1 MKEYVVKSLK
11 SIVGE
16 DWVIDSE
23 ELVKSYLE
31 DETAPGPKPQPVY
44 DIVVVKPANAQEVSE
59 ILKLA
64 NREKIPVYVR
74 GGATGLVG
82 GCVPTKNGIV
92 LSMERMKEIEVDR
105 ENLMAVAGAGVT
117 LGELL
122 QAAEKADLFFPAH
135 PGDEGAQVGG
145 LIACNAGGARAVK
158 TGVMRN
164 YVTGIEVVLPT
175 GEILNI
181 GGKLVKDN
189 ISAGKLMHLFI
200 GTEGILGVITKAVIR
215 LFPRFKATATMI
227 VPFND
232 RHSALNTVPKI
243 LQRGIIPLGLEYV
256 EREPIETSAKHLGLE
271 WPCKEGEA
279 FLIIILAEFNEEAL
293 YGELEEISLIC
304 RENGSL
310 EPLLAETSKEQE
322 TILKIRSEIYTAL
335 KPDMYDI
342 LDVCVPPAHIGNLLD
357 EIDKIAE
364 KYGVV
369 MPVYGHAGDGNVH
382 AHIMLKEK
390 WAKEQYE
397 KIREEVYK
405 AAIELGG
412 VITGEHGIGEIRKKD
427 LRLNLSEEEIE
438 LLRKL
443 KKTLDPNN
451 ILNPGKVIP

>member
-1 MKEYVVKSLK
+1 MKEGIVKSLK

-23 ELVKSYLE
+23 ELVKSYLG
-31 DETAPGPKPQPVY
+31 DETAPGPKPQPTFDV
-44 DIVVVKPANAQEVSE
+44 VVVKPANAQEVSE

-64 NREKIPVYVR
+64 NREKISVYVR

-82 GCVPTKNGIV
+82 GCVPTKSGIV

-105 ENLMAVAGAGVT
+105 ENLMAVVGAGVT

-164 YVTGIEVVLPT
+164 YVTGIEVVIPT

-189 ISAGKLMHLFI
+189 ISAGKLMHIFI

-256 EREPIETSAKHLGLE
+256 ERGPIETSAKHLGLE

-293 YGELEEISLIC
+293 YGELEEISSIC
-304 RENGSL
+304 QENGSL

-342 LDVCVPPAHIGNLLD
+342 LDVCVPPAYIGKLLD
-357 EIDKIAE
+357 EMDKIAE

-382 AHIMLKEK
+382 AHIMLEEGWTKK
-390 WAKEQYE
+390 QYE
-397 KIREEVYK
+397 KLREEVYK
-405 AAIELGG
+405 VAIKLGG

-427 LRLNLSEEEIE
+427 LQLNLSEEEIE

-451 ILNPGKVIP
+451 ILNPGKVLP

>member
-1 MKEYVVKSLK
+1 LKEDLVKSLK
-11 SIVGE
+11 GIVGE

-31 DETAPGPKPQPVY
+31 DETAPGPKPQPTFDV
-44 DIVVVKPANAQEVSE
+44 VVVKPANAQEVSE

-82 GCVPTKNGIV
+82 GCIPTKSGIV
-92 LSMERMKEIEVDR
+92 LSMERIKEIEVDR
-105 ENLMAVAGAGVT
+105 ENLMAVVGAGVT

-215 LFPRFKATATMI
+215 LFPRFKATGTMI

-256 EREPIETSAKHLGLE
+256 ERGAIETSAKYLGLE

-279 FLIIILAEFNEEAL
+279 FLIIILAEFNEDAL
-293 YGELEEISLIC
+293 YGELEEISSIC
-304 RENGSL
+304 QENGSL

-342 LDVCVPPAHIGNLLD
+342 LDVCVPPAYVGMLLD
-357 EIDKIAE
+357 EIDKVAE

-382 AHIMLKEK
+382 AHIMLEEG
-390 WAKEQYE
+390 WTKEQYE
-397 KIREEVYK
+397 KLREEVYK
-405 AAIELGG
+405 VAIKLGG

-443 KKTLDPNN
+443 KETLDPNN